1 MSFNA
6 VNPIENINKTKAD
19 KTLLSQ
25 RDGIAS
31 VVPPIAFVNGDTS
44 MDGASGD
51 SGEIEPIRNVVS
63 KNVVFDNRCPADQTM
78 DTNPNVSWGY
88 VNNTYLLQ
96 LTSKFVMKDAYDMS
110 ITFSNISGCNTV
122 LSFLLVNTQNLLI
135 KIRSLSIQ
143 YGSSLTDIAKTTS
156 GFHIGP
162 HDFFLINIDATN
174 NTLTVLPKTI
184 DLNYPSLSCSDS
196 NDSVNY
202 FGYTWINSAIPE
214 TPQLVIN
221 DLKRNTTLRFLIA
234 FQNYNNCTLS
244 SFTVYNNTNYNL
256 TVPEMSIQYSSSSTD
271 IAKTTSEFTIDPYNI
286 ATINIDA
293 TTKTLTVLPNIIDLK
308 FSALSCSDSNNS
320 DTVSLENSSFTWTY
334 SEIPGTQQLLINDL
348 KGNIT
353 SSFLIAFQNYNNCT
367 LSSFTV
373 FNPNGYSLTV
383 PEMSIQYSSSSTDI
397 AKTTSEFT
405 IDPYNIA
412 TINIDATTKTLTVL
426 PNIIDLKFSA
436 LSCSDSNNSD
446 TVSLENSS
454 FTWTYSEIPGT
465 QQLLINDLK
474 GNITSSF
481 LIAFQNYN
489 NCNFSSFTVFN
500 PNGHSFTV
508 PKMSVQYSSSS
519 TDIAKTTSEF
529 TIDPYDIVTINID
542 ATGKTLTV
550 LPNTIDLKFSDLS
563 CSDSN
568 NNDTV
573 YDNFTWSYS
582 AFTGNPQQLVINDLK
597 ANTTL
602 SFLIAF
608 QNYNNCNLS
617 SFTVYNPNDYSL
629 TVPEMSIQYSSSSTD
644 IAKTTSQFT
653 IDPYEIVKITISA
666 TNNTLTLSDTST
678 LNLNFSAL
686 SCSADS
692 SVTVYANFTWKYP
705 GSSGGYVL
713 EINSLTD
720 STQALWITF
729 QNYNSCNL
737 KNFTI
742 VNNTAQEMQVKN
754 MAIQY
759 GPSSTDIVKTTYN
772 AFYILRY
779 SSYTAKINDNQI
791 EITRLQN

>member
-6 VNPIENINKTKAD
+6 LNAIENINITKAD
-19 KTLLSQ
+19 ITLLSQ
-25 RDGIAS
+25 KRSAP
-31 VVPPIAFVNGDTS
+31 VAFVNGDTS
-44 MDGASGD
+44 IDGASGD

-63 KNVVFDNRCPADQTM
+63 KNIVFDNRCPADQTM

-122 LSFLLVNTQNLLI
+122 SSFLLVNTQKILI
-135 KIRSLSIQ
+135 KIQSLSIQ
-143 YGSSLTDIAKTTS
+143 YGSSLNDIAKTTS

-162 HDFFLINIDATN
+162 HDFFLINIDTRN

-196 NDSVNY
+196 SDSNNPVNY

-221 DLKRNTTLRFLIA
+221 DLKRITTLRFLIA

-271 IAKTTSEFTIDPYNI
+271 IAKTTSRFHIDPNDLF
-286 ATINIDA
+286 TINIDA
-293 TTKTLTVLPNIIDLK
+293 TRKTLTVLPNTIDLKFSALSCIDSYYTVYDNFTWSYSAIPETQQLAINDLKGNTTLSFLIAFQNYNNCTLSNFTVFNPNGYSLTVPEMSIQYSILSTDIAKTTSKFTMDPYDIVTINIDATRKTLTVLPNIIDLK
-308 FSALSCSDSNNS
+308 FSALSCSDSNNN
-320 DTVSLENSSFTWTY
+320 DTVSLENSSYTWTY
-334 SEIPGTQQLLINDL
+334 SGIPGTQQL
-348 KGNIT
+348 
-353 SSFLIAFQNYNNCT
+353 
-367 LSSFTV
+367 V
-373 FNPNGYSLTV
+373 
-383 PEMSIQYSSSSTDI
+383 
-397 AKTTSEFT
+397 
-405 IDPYNIA
+405 
-412 TINIDATTKTLTVL
+412 
-426 PNIIDLKFSA
+426 
-436 LSCSDSNNSD
+436 
-446 TVSLENSS
+446 
-454 FTWTYSEIPGT
+454 
-465 QQLLINDLK
+465 INDLK

-508 PKMSVQYSSSS
+508 PKMSIQYSPSS

-529 TIDPYDIVTINID
+529 NIDPYDIVTINID
-542 ATGKTLTV
+542 ATKKTLTV
-550 LPNTIDLKFSDLS
+550 LQNTIDLKFSALS

-568 NNDTV
+568 DNDTV

-582 AFTGNPQQLVINDLK
+582 AFAANPQQLVINDLK
-597 ANTTL
+597 GNTTL

-608 QNYNNCNLS
+608 QNYNDCTLS
-617 SFTVYNPNDYSL
+617 SFTVYNPSGYSL
-629 TVPEMSIQYSSSSTD
+629 TVPEMSIQYSILSTD
-644 IAKTTSQFT
+644 IAKTTSEFK
-653 IDPYEIVKITISA
+653 INPFEIVKINIST
-666 TNNTLTLSDTST
+666 TNNTLTLSDTT
-678 LNLNFSAL
+678 ALNLNFSAL
-686 SCSADS
+686 SCTDS
-692 SVTVYANFTWKYP
+692 IDTVYANFTWKYP
-705 GSSGGYVL
+705 GPNSGGYVL

-720 STQALWITF
+720 SNHALWITF
-729 QNYNSCNL
+729 QKYNSCNL
-737 KNFTI
+737 KSFTI
-742 VNNTAQEMQVKN
+742 VNNHAQNMQVTE

-759 GPSSTDIVKTTYN
+759 GPSSTDIVQTTFNKNNYN
-772 AFYILRY
+772 AFIILKY

-791 EITRLQN
+791 EITKLNN